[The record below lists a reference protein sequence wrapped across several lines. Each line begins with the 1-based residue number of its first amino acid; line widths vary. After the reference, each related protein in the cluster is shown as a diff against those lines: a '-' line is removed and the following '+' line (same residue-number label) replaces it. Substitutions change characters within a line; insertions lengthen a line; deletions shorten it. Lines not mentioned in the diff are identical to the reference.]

1 MYSMVDIVIP
11 ETFIPEDVKE
21 NFQSENYSLININ
34 LNLPMEGGDITKDS
48 LNQIKTKVS
57 NYYDKW
63 YLTGGNQPYIQIYK
77 RLQLRIL
84 GM

>member
-57 NYYDKW
+57 NYYE
-63 YLTGGNQPYIQIYK
+63 
-77 RLQLRIL
+77 
-84 GM
+84 